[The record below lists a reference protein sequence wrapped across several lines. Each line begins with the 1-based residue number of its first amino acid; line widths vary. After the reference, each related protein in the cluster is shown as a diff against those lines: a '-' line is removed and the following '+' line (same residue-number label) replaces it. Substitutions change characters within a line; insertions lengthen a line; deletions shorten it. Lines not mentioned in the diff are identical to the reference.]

1 MAQVQEYQE
10 QGIEVEVVCL
20 GSKGLAA
27 CQSIG
32 LNVIASATNLGDTPK
47 MELLLGPLTEIFQRY
62 EKHELDRIHMVY
74 SRFVNTMRQEPRM
87 EVLLPI
93 GENVIDDGTGHSSL
107 LGNTSTSRVLSPY
120 WNIWFAAI

>member
-1 MAQVQEYQE
+1 
-10 QGIEVEVVCL
+10 
-20 GSKGLAA
+20 
-27 CQSIG
+27 
-32 LNVIASATNLGDTPK
+32 

-93 GENVIDDGTGHSSL
+93 GENVIDDGTGHSSFTWEYL
-107 LGNTSTSRVLSPY
+107 YEPESYRRIGIFGSPLFRVCGLSG
-120 WNIWFAAI
+120 IERQHGI